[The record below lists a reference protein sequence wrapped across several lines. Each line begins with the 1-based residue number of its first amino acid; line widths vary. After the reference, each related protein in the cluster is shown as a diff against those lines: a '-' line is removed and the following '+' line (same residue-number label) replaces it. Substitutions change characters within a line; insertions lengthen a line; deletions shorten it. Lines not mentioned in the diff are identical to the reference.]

1 MRIVLALAILLLST
15 SLATAADDPPTRWM
29 LAVASDRADGVTL
42 VNGVPIHRFAKSG
55 SGKEN
60 LSTAS
65 LPLAPWLVN
74 GRNVIEVRI
83 AKVAPGGKVGTQFVK
98 SEAQFRDGTLEFVE
112 TPLTVAFEAAAEGLP
127 RWRFLDAE
135 PIGQDEAG
143 LRKAVAALHA
153 AVAKA
158 DTKTMM
164 AVRKPYFDDLTRI
177 YGAPPPD
184 LEKQLAAE
192 LKQGKLRPLPAKLTV
207 STAHDGKVAIVETAE
222 GTAPIRADAKDGH
235 MELGQYWSKLDG
247 KWLLIR

>member
-1 MRIVLALAILLLST
+1 MRIVLALALFLLT
-15 SLATAADDPPTRWM
+15 GALARAADDPPTRWM
-29 LAVASDRADGVTL
+29 LAVASDRADGVAL

-55 SGKEN
+55 SVKEN

-83 AKVAPGGKVGTQFVK
+83 AKLGSGGKVGTQFVK
-98 SEAQFRDGTLEFVE
+98 SEAQFMDGRLQFVE
-112 TPLTVAFEAAAEGLP
+112 TAQTVAFEARAEGLP

-135 PIGQDEAG
+135 PMGADESG
-143 LRKAVAALHA
+143 LRTAVSALHA
-153 AVAKA
+153 AVGKA
-158 DTKTMM
+158 DTKGMM
-164 AVRKPYFDDLTRI
+164 SVRKPYFDDLTQI

-192 LKQGKLRPLPAKLTV
+192 LKQGKLRPLPGKLTV
-207 STAHDGKVAIVETAE
+207 STAHDGKVAIVETAQ
-222 GTAPIRADAKDGH
+222 GGAPIRADAKDGH

-247 KWLLIR
+247 KWLVIR